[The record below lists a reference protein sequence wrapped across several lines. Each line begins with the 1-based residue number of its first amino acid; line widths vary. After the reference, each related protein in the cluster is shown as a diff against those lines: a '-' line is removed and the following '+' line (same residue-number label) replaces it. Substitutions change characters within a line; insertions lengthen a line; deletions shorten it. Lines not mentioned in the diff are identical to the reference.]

1 VSWIDNLI
9 NDIPAASYHRYELE
23 ALVKE
28 NAALKQEIAFLRS
41 QLEALKSKS
50 ASPDRMNDET
60 EKMLVFIL
68 RQEYANTTQISEALS
83 FSKEVVA
90 MYIED
95 LLKTGFVETSYAGGA
110 EAEYYVKQKA
120 KRYLHDVG
128 LI

>member
-1 VSWIDNLI
+1 MSWIDNLI

-23 ALVKE
+23 AMVKE

-41 QLEALKSKS
+41 QLEALKSKA

-68 RQEYANTTQISEALS
+68 RQEYANAAQIAQALS

-90 MYIED
+90 MYVDD
-95 LLKTGFVETSYAGGA
+95 LLKTGFVERSFAGGA
-110 EAEYYVKQKA
+110 DAEYYLKQKA

>member
-1 VSWIDNLI
+1 MSWIDNLI

-23 ALVKE
+23 AMVKE

-41 QLEALKSKS
+41 QLETLKSKA
-50 ASPDRMNDET
+50 ASPNRMNDET
-60 EKMLVFIL
+60 ERMLVFIL
-68 RQEYANTTQISEALS
+68 RQEYANAAQIADALS

-90 MYIED
+90 MYVDD
-95 LLKTGFVETSYAGGA
+95 LLKTGFVETSFAGGA
-110 EAEYYVKQKA
+110 DAEYYLKQKA

>member
-23 ALVKE
+23 AMVRE
-28 NAALKQEIAFLRS
+28 NAALKQEIAFLRA

-68 RQEYANTTQISEALS
+68 RQEYASATQIAAALS

-90 MYIED
+90 MYIDD
-95 LLKTGFVETSYAGGA
+95 LLKSGFVETSYAGGA
-110 EAEYYVKQKA
+110 DAEYYLKQKA
-120 KRYLHDVG
+120 KRYLHEVG